1 MAKAYTPG
9 LKVTSLTDHQ
19 VDRILPIAGE
29 VKVAEGDHVEADTVV
44 AETFMDGDITPLNV
58 ANLLGAQPGDV
69 PSMML
74 KGEGEPVEKD
84 EVIARNK
91 GIFGMFKNEC
101 RSPATGTVQTVSATT
116 GQIMIAG
123 PPIPVQVKAYM
134 PGRVS
139 AVLPG
144 EGVVVENRVAL
155 IQGIFGVGGETSG
168 PIRIAVSSHDEELD
182 AEAITDEMSGAI
194 IIGGAR
200 VTAAA
205 IERAREVGA
214 AAVVSGGID
223 DSDLKRI
230 LGYDLG
236 VAITGSEQLG
246 VTVVVTEGFGEI
258 GMARRTFELLSARA
272 GREASV
278 NGATQIRAGVMRP
291 EILIPFVEG
300 DPVDGETN
308 QTESGVLELG
318 TPIRVIR
325 DPYFGEIGTVASLP
339 EAPQVLGSGSKS
351 RVLEVALESGDTVT
365 VPRANVELIET

>member
-1 MAKAYTPG
+1 M
-9 LKVTSLTDHQ
+9 
-19 VDRILPIAGE
+19 
-29 VKVAEGDHVEADTVV
+29 KVAEGDHVEADTVV

-101 RSPATGTVQTVSATT
+101 RSPATGTIQTVSATT

-236 VAITGSEQLG
+236 VAITERATRGHG
-246 VTVVVTEGFGEI
+246 
-258 GMARRTFELLSARA
+258 RRDRGLRRDRHGATHLQLLSARA

-278 NGATQIRAGVMRP
+278 NGATNPSRRHAM

-300 DPVDGETN
+300 DPVDGE
-308 QTESGVLELG
+308 QLDRIRCSGAR
-318 TPIRVIR
+318 TPI
-325 DPYFGEIGTVASLP
+325 GHS
-339 EAPQVLGSGSKS
+339 
-351 RVLEVALESGDTVT
+351 
-365 VPRANVELIET
+365 

>member
-9 LKVTSLTDHQ
+9 LKVTALTDHS
-19 VDRILPIAGE
+19 VDRILPISGE
-29 VKVAEGDHVEADTVV
+29 VKVGEGDTVEAGTVV

-101 RSPATGTVQTVSATT
+101 RSPASGTIQTISATT
-116 GQIMIAG
+116 GQVMIAG
-123 PPIPVQVKAYM
+123 PPIPVQVKAYL

-139 AVLPG
+139 SVMPG

-168 PIRIAVSSHDEELD
+168 RIVIAVSSHDEELD
-182 AEAITDEMSGAI
+182 ADRITEEMAGAVVV
-194 IIGGAR
+194 GGGR

-205 IERAREVGA
+205 IQKAREVGV

-223 DSDLKRI
+223 DSDLKQI

-236 VAITGSEQLG
+236 VAITGTERIGL
-246 VTVVVTEGFGEI
+246 TVIITEGFGDI
-258 GMARRTFELLSARA
+258 AMARRTYELLKERS
-272 GREASV
+272 GDSASV

-291 EILIPFVEG
+291 EILIP
-300 DPVDGETN
+300 VDESQVSAPETS
-308 QTESGVLELG
+308 TESGVLELG

-325 DPYFGEIGTVASLP
+325 DPYFGLIGTVASLP

-351 RVLEVALESGDTVT
+351 RVLEVSLESGEVVT

>member
-9 LKVTSLTDHQ
+9 LKVTALTDHS
-19 VDRILPIAGE
+19 VDRILPISGE
-29 VKVAEGDHVEADTVV
+29 VKVGEGDTVEAGTVV

-101 RSPATGTVQTVSATT
+101 RSPASGTIQTISATT
-116 GQIMIAG
+116 GQVMIAG
-123 PPIPVQVKAYM
+123 PPIPVQVKAYL

-139 AVLPG
+139 SVMPG

-168 PIRIAVSSHDEELD
+168 RIVIAVSSHDEELD
-182 AEAITDEMSGAI
+182 ADRITEEMAGAVVV
-194 IIGGAR
+194 GGGR

-205 IERAREVGA
+205 IQKAREVSV

-223 DSDLKRI
+223 DSDLKQI

-236 VAITGSEQLG
+236 VAITGSERLG

-258 GMARRTFELLSARA
+258 GMARRTFELLSARS

-291 EILIPFVEG
+291 EILIPFAEG
-300 DPVDGETN
+300 DTSDAETN
-308 QTESGVLELG
+308 RTESGVLELG

-325 DPYFGEIGTVASLP
+325 DPYFGMIGTVASLP

-351 RVLEVALESGDTVT
+351 RVLEVALESGNTVT

>member
-9 LKVTSLTDHQ
+9 LKVTALTDHS
-19 VDRILPIAGE
+19 VDRILPISGE
-29 VKVAEGDHVEADTVV
+29 VKVGEGDTVEAGTVV

-101 RSPATGTVQTVSATT
+101 RSPASGTIQTISATT
-116 GQIMIAG
+116 GQVMIAG
-123 PPIPVQVKAYM
+123 PPIPVQVKAYL

-139 AVLPG
+139 SVMPG

-168 PIRIAVSSHDEELD
+168 RIVIAVSSHDEELD
-182 AEAITDEMSGAI
+182 ADRITEEMAGAVVV
-194 IIGGAR
+194 GGGR

-205 IERAREVGA
+205 IQKAREVGV

-223 DSDLKRI
+223 DSDLKQI

-236 VAITGSEQLG
+236 VAITGSERLG

-258 GMARRTFELLSARA
+258 GMARRTFELLSARS

-291 EILIPFVEG
+291 EILIPFAEG
-300 DPVDGETN
+300 DTSDAETN
-308 QTESGVLELG
+308 RTESGVLELG

-325 DPYFGEIGTVASLP
+325 DPYFGMIGTVASLP

-351 RVLEVALESGDTVT
+351 RVLEVALESGNTVT

>member
-9 LKVTSLTDHQ
+9 LKVTALTDHS
-19 VDRILPIAGE
+19 VDRILPISGE
-29 VKVAEGDHVEADTVV
+29 VKVGEGDTVEAGTVV

-101 RSPATGTVQTVSATT
+101 RSPASGTIQTISATT
-116 GQIMIAG
+116 GQVMIAG
-123 PPIPVQVKAYM
+123 PPIPVQVKAYL

-139 AVLPG
+139 SVMPG

-168 PIRIAVSSHDEELD
+168 RIVIAVSSHDEELD
-182 AEAITDEMSGAI
+182 ADRITEEMAGAVVV
-194 IIGGAR
+194 GGGR

-205 IERAREVGA
+205 IQKAREVGV

-223 DSDLKRI
+223 DSDLKQI

-236 VAITGSEQLG
+236 VAITGSERLG

-258 GMARRTFELLSARA
+258 GMARRTFELLSARS

-291 EILIPFVEG
+291 EILIPFAEG
-300 DPVDGETN
+300 DTSDTETN
-308 QTESGVLELG
+308 RTESGVLELG

-325 DPYFGEIGTVASLP
+325 DPYFGMIGTVASLP

-351 RVLEVALESGDTVT
+351 RVLEVALESGNTVT